1 MGFIKTLIGLVILA
15 AIVVF
20 GYWLYATK
28 TNAPDAPYW
37 AEINAYMPDPL
48 RQWSCQQTKMRV
60 AAAPATGGAP
70 TASAAP
76 RSCEGLW

>member
-1 MGFIKTLIGLVILA
+1 MGFIKTLIGLIILA
-15 AIVVF
+15 LIVVS

-37 AEINAYMPDPL
+37 ADINTYMPDPL
-48 RQWSCQQTKMRV
+48 RQWSCQQVKERLGS
-60 AAAPATGGAP
+60 AAQ
-70 TASAAP
+70 AAP